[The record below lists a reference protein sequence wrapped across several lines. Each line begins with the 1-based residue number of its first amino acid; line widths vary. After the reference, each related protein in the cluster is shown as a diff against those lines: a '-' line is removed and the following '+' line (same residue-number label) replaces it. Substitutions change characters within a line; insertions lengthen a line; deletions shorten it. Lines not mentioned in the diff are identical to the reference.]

1 MMSINQGLDV
11 LTLLQDIW
19 FILLLFIIIIYTILD
34 GFDLGVGFWF
44 FFAREKDENI
54 TKVDRKVLLK
64 AIAPFWDGNEVWL
77 IAAGGILFAAFP
89 DVYATVF
96 SAFYLPLILVVF
108 CLILR
113 ATSIEFHDEFDSPL
127 WHRITDT
134 AFIIGSIVP
143 SFSFG
148 VVIGN
153 LIQGLP
159 IDVNKNFTGDFFSLF
174 NPYALLI
181 GLLALTIIITHG
193 AIYIRLR
200 TTGRLQKKA
209 TEWAKIGVIA
219 FLICSSVSLVISIIF
234 QDHVVENFI
243 MNPILLLIPLLGF
256 VAILTTLW
264 YIWTDADPIR
274 TFISSIAS
282 ITFSILGAG
291 IAIYPNLV
299 VSSLDASYSLTIHN
313 TSASDLGLLVMLVI
327 ALIALPLVLLYTAFV
342 YKLLSGRIEESDI
355 GAY

>member
-1 MMSINQGLDV
+1 MTLSQGLDG

-19 FILLLFIIIIYTILD
+19 FFILVLIIIIYTILD

-44 FFAREKDENI
+44 FFAREKEENI
-54 TKVDRKVLLK
+54 TKADRKVLLK

-113 ATSIEFHDEFDSPL
+113 ATSIEFHEEFDSPL
-127 WHRITDT
+127 WHKITDT
-134 AFIIGSIVP
+134 AFIIGSVVP

-153 LIQGLP
+153 LVQGLP
-159 IDVNKNFTGDFFSLF
+159 IDVDKNFTGDLFSLF

-193 AIYIRLR
+193 AIYIRVR

-209 TEWAKIGVIA
+209 TQWAKAGIIA
-219 FLICSSVSLVISIIF
+219 FLACSSFSLVISVLLH
-234 QDHVVENFI
+234 DHILENFI
-243 MNPILLLIPLLGF
+243 ANPLLLLIPIVGF
-256 VAILTTLW
+256 MAILTTLW
-264 YIWTDADPIR
+264 HIWIEADPIR
-274 TFISSIAS
+274 TFISSIIS
-282 ITFSILGAG
+282 IAFSILGAG
-291 IAIYPNLV
+291 IAVYPNLV
-299 VSSLDASYSLTIHN
+299 VSSVNPNYSLTIHN
-313 TSASDLGLLVMLVI
+313 ASASDLGLLVMLVI

-342 YKLLSGRIEESDI
+342 YKLFSGKIQETDT
-355 GAY
+355 GVY

>member
-1 MMSINQGLDV
+1 MTLSQGLDM

-19 FILLLFIIIIYTILD
+19 FIVLILIIIIYTILD

-54 TKVDRKVLLK
+54 TKANRKVLLK
-64 AIAPFWDGNEVWL
+64 TIAPFWDGNEVWL

-96 SAFYLPLILVVF
+96 SAFYLPLILVIF

-159 IDVNKNFTGDFFSLF
+159 IDVDKNFTGDLFSLF

-193 AIYIRLR
+193 AIYICLR
-200 TTGRLQKKA
+200 TTGTLQKKA
-209 TEWAKIGVIA
+209 TQWAKIGIIA
-219 FLICSSVSLVISIIF
+219 FLVCSSFSLVISAF
-234 QDHVVENFI
+234 FYNHVLENFI
-243 MNPILLLIPLLGF
+243 ANPILLLIPILGF
-256 VAILTTLW
+256 VAILTALW
-264 YIWTDADPIR
+264 HIWIEADPIR
-274 TFISSIAS
+274 TFISSIFS
-282 ITFSILGAG
+282 IAFSILGAA
-291 IAIYPNLV
+291 IAVYPNLV
-299 VSSLDASYSLTIHN
+299 VSSVNPNYSLTIHN
-313 TSASDLGLLVMLVI
+313 ASASDLGLLIMLMI

-342 YKLLSGRIEESDI
+342 YKLFSGKIQETDI
-355 GAY
+355 GVY

>member
-1 MMSINQGLDV
+1 MSVHQGLDV

-19 FILLLFIIIIYTILD
+19 FIVLLFIIIIYTILD

-44 FFAREKDENI
+44 FFSREKDKSI
-54 TKVDRKVLLK
+54 TKTDRRILLQS
-64 AIAPFWDGNEVWL
+64 IAPFWDGNEVWL

-113 ATSIEFHDEFDSPL
+113 ATSIEFHEEFDSPI

-134 AFIIGSIVP
+134 AFIIGSIIP

-153 LIQGLP
+153 LVQGLP
-159 IDVNKNFTGDFFSLF
+159 IDENKHFTGNLLSLF

-193 AIYIRLR
+193 AIYIRVR
-200 TTGRLQKKA
+200 TTGKLQKKA
-209 TEWAKIGVIA
+209 TNWAKIGIIS
-219 FLICSSVSLVISIIF
+219 FLICSTSSLVISILVN
-234 QDHVVENFI
+234 DHILDNFFS
-243 MNPILLLIPLLGF
+243 NPFLLLIPALGF
-256 VAILTTLW
+256 VVILITLW
-264 YIWTDADPIR
+264 FIWNEADPIK
-274 TFISSIAS
+274 TFSASSLSISL
-282 ITFSILGAG
+282 SILGAG
-291 IAIYPNLV
+291 VAIYPNLV
-299 VSSLDASYSLTIHN
+299 ISSLDPDYSLTIYN
-313 TSASDLGLLVMLVI
+313 ASASDLGLLVMLII
-327 ALIALPLVLLYTAFV
+327 ALIALPLVLLYTLYV
-342 YKLLSGRIEESDI
+342 YRLFSGKIKANGSHS
-355 GAY
+355 Y

>member
-1 MMSINQGLDV
+1 MTINQGLDV

-19 FILLLFIIIIYTILD
+19 FIVLVLIIIIYTILD

-44 FFAREKDENI
+44 FFAREKDKNI
-54 TKVDRKVLLK
+54 TKADRKVLLK

-96 SAFYLPLILVVF
+96 SAFYLPLILVLF

-113 ATSIEFHDEFDSPL
+113 ATSIEFHEEFDSPL

-134 AFIIGSIVP
+134 AFVIGSIVP
-143 SFSFG
+143 SLSFG

-153 LIQGLP
+153 LVQGLQ
-159 IDVNKNFTGDFFSLF
+159 IDSNKNFTGNFFSLF
-174 NPYALLI
+174 NPYSILI

-200 TTGRLQKKA
+200 TTGRLEKKA
-209 TEWAKIGVIA
+209 TQWAKIGIIA
-219 FLICSSVSLVISIIF
+219 FLVCSSISLGISILF
-234 QDHVVENFI
+234 QDHVLENFI
-243 MNPILLLIPLLGF
+243 AYPILLLIPLLGF

-264 YIWTDADPIR
+264 HIWTEADPIR
-274 TFISSIAS
+274 TFMSSIAS
-282 ITFSILGAG
+282 IAFSILGAG

-299 VSSLDASYSLTIHN
+299 VSSLDPSYSLTIHN
-313 TSASDLGLLVMLVI
+313 ASASDLGLLIMLVI
-327 ALIALPLVLLYTAFV
+327 TLIALPLVLIYTAFV
-342 YKLLSGRIEESDI
+342 YKLFSNKIQETDI
-355 GAY
+355 GVY